1 MPDDGLVTVLVPV
14 HEYEPAFLH
23 AAIES
28 LVQQTAASWRALVI
42 VEPRDGSGSQASW
55 HASLPTR
62 GLCCSPTRDGTSP
75 VPSTPGCVTRR
86 HRSSPSCWPTTCGRR
101 TRSRCS
107 SRTSARA
114 RGRLLP
120 FGRRIVDADG
130 SSISSIHGARPD
142 VTLPDFETTA
152 PVKHLLCWRRALGLA
167 AGGMDERSRSVGP
180 DDLDFPWVMAEN
192 GAVFGSLDE
201 CLYVY
206 RDHRDHFRLTT
217 HLPRSV
223 QRRELARIFR
233 KHGLSRSLARKR
245 IRPQRD
251 RISASA
257 CTARRWSNASEMRWA
272 CHPGNPGESVIA
284 DIPQR
289 DRHRADLQ
297 PRHGGPRRR
306 QRRRADLRS
315 VGAPRGRRC
324 LRRRRRGTARRAM

>member
-42 VEPRDGSGSQASW
+42 VEPARRERFAGELARELADRRIVLLTNEGRNLAGAFNTGMRY
-55 HASLPTR
+55 AE
-62 GLCCSPTRDGTSP
+62 
-75 VPSTPGCVTRR
+75 TPFVAILLADDMWT
-86 HRSSPSCWPTTCGRR
+86 PD
-101 TRSRCS
+101 
-107 SRTSARA
+107 AVAVLEQNIRA
-114 RGRLLP
+114 RP
-120 FGRRIVDADG
+120 EVDFFHSARRIVDADG

-245 IRPQRD
+245 IRSATRSHLRQCLYRTPLEQR
-251 RISASA
+251 
-257 CTARRWSNASEMRWA
+257 
-272 CHPGNPGESVIA
+272 V
-284 DIPQR
+284 R
-289 DRHRADLQ
+289 DALGMPPRQ
-297 PRHGGPRRR
+297 PWRERYR
-306 QRRRADLRS
+306 
-315 VGAPRGRRC
+315 
-324 LRRRRRGTARRAM
+324 